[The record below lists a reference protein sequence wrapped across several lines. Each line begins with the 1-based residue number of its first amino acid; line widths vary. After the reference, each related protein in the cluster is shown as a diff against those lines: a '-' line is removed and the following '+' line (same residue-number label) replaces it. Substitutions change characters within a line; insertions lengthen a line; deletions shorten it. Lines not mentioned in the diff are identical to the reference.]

1 MTDDIL
7 ATAISLAKEADARR
21 EELIRLRGI
30 PADLFRRAAEARL
43 FRQMVSRE
51 LGGLGGSVPE
61 WFAIG
66 VEMARW
72 EPSFAWVV
80 TQGAGDMATYLSAGT
95 DAFAAAFLADAC
107 ANTASSDNGAGT
119 LVRDGTGYRV
129 EGRWGFCSGC
139 QGATWVGGFSRFPP
153 ELAGAEDSE
162 GRWVLVPASRARIEE
177 TWDTM
182 GMIGTGSHHVTIERQ
197 HVPAEWTFIIERSG
211 PVDRGPMSIAAGNGY
226 WPISTSVAAMQL
238 GIARRAL
245 DAACE
250 LVQKKKPYG
259 QPTELLCN
267 SAHVQR
273 QLMAAEA
280 AWAAAKASVELILGR
295 MWAAAA
301 RDRKLPS
308 DLLEAL
314 ASANIHAA
322 STSTA
327 IVESVCDVVGTSV
340 APSRSIFGACLRDA
354 RTIGSHY
361 AVNPVKLELMAK
373 MRFGLVERG
382 QPF

>member
-1 MTDDIL
+1 MADDVL
-7 ATAISLAKEADARR
+7 ASAVLLAKEADARR
-21 EELIRLRGI
+21 EELARLRGI
-30 PADLFRRAAEARL
+30 PADLFRRAGEAGL
-43 FRQMVSRE
+43 FRQMASKE
-51 LGGLGGSVPE
+51 LGGLGLSPAE
-61 WFAIG
+61 WFATG

-95 DAFAAAFLADAC
+95 DEFAAAFLSDAG
-107 ANTASSDNGAGT
+107 AYTASSDNGAGT
-119 LVRDGTGYRV
+119 LVRDGNGYQV

-153 ELAGAEDSE
+153 ELAGSEGSE

-182 GMIGTGSHHVTIERQ
+182 GMIGTGSHHISLERQ
-197 HVPAEWTFIIERSG
+197 HVPAEWTFIIERPG

-250 LVQKKKPYG
+250 LVLKKKPYG
-259 QPTELLCN
+259 QPNELLCN
-267 SAHVQR
+267 NAHVQR

-280 AWAAAKASVELILGR
+280 AWAAAKASVDLILGR
-295 MWAAAA
+295 MWGAAE
-301 RDRKLPS
+301 RHRTLSP

-314 ASANIHAA
+314 TPANIHAS
-322 STSTA
+322 STSTG
-327 IVESVCDVVGTSV
+327 IVETVCDVVSTSV
-340 APSRSIFGACLRDA
+340 APARSIFGACLRDA
-354 RTIGSHY
+354 RTIGSHF
-361 AVNPVKLELMAK
+361 AVNPLKLELMAK
-373 MRFGLVERG
+373 MRFGLVARG